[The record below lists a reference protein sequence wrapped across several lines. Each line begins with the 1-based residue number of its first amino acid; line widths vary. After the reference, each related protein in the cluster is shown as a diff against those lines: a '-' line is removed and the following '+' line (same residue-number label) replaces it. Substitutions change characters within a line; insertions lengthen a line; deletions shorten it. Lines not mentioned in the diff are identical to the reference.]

1 MHYFPNASL
10 LVFPILHVFWID
22 KREIDWSAKRSAT
35 HVDRNVLRLHQVKL
49 HKRREWIGQKR
60 NPPKKNTV
68 EGYLDTTWSGL
79 LNVLHQGQPP
89 S

>member
-49 HKRREWIGQKR
+49 HEKRMNRTKKQ
-60 NPPKKNTV
+60 PPKKKNTV